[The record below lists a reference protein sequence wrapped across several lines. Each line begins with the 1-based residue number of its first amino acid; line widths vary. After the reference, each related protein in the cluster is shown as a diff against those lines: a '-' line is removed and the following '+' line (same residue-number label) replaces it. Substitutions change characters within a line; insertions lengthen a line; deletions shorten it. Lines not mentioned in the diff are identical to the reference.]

1 MKLDVLKNTIEK
13 EKRILDELNLLL
25 EKRKAVEEK
34 EEMFFDKSI
43 FSLLHQFSV
52 LNDSIPELLDGKEQK
67 NLVVPKF
74 SKVITKEG
82 KFYIPKFEKG
92 RFLEDLEIEKSLI
105 TKIKKKARQ
114 EERKEK
120 KNEIEGQGFKR
131 FQRTK
136 GILSIA
142 NSLFGSLAYDL
153 SQKSKTFQGLK
164 YSLRKANMPFL
175 LSAYLSLMFFFTFFS
190 FFVGLFAAF
199 LVSILSQANVLI
211 FIRNIAISF
220 LIPVIVF
227 VSFYYYPSSKIS
239 GAKQDIENELPFATV
254 HMSAIATSGVSPD
267 KIFHIL
273 ALSEEYKNIAKE
285 SRKIVNQINVYGYDL
300 TTALRNVATITSNK
314 KFAELLN
321 GISATITSGGNLSS
335 YLNEKAKDN
344 LLDYKLSREKYANT
358 IAMFADIYT
367 ALLIAAPLI
376 FMLIL
381 VIISSLGT
389 GLIGL
394 DPSSLST
401 IGIVVIAVMNVIF
414 LIFLELTQPK
424 M

>member
-1 MKLDVLKNTIEK
+1 MNIDVLRNTIRK
-13 EKRILDELNLLL
+13 EKKLLEELNLFL
-25 EKRKAVEEK
+25 EQRKNINEK
-34 EEMFFDKSI
+34 ERMFFDKSI
-43 FSLLHQFSV
+43 FSLIHQFSI
-52 LNDSIPELLDGKEQK
+52 LNDSIAEFLDRKEPK
-67 NLVVPKF
+67 KLIVPKY
-74 SKVITKEG
+74 SRVVTKEG
-82 KFYIPKFEKG
+82 KFYVPKVEKEQ
-92 RFLEDLEIEKSLI
+92 FLQDLKIEKSLI
-105 TKIKKKARQ
+105 AKIKRKARSQ
-114 EERKEK
+114 EKEK
-120 KNEIEGQGFKR
+120 KIEGQGFKR
-131 FQRTK
+131 FQRTE
-136 GILSIA
+136 GIISIA
-142 NSLFGSLAYDL
+142 NSLFGPLAFDL
-153 SQKSKTFQGLK
+153 SRKSKSFEGLK

-175 LSAYLSLMFFFTFFS
+175 LSAYLSLMFFFTFLS
-190 FFVGLFAAF
+190 FFIGLSFAF
-199 LVSILSQANVLI
+199 LISILSQAGVLI
-211 FIRNIAISF
+211 FIRNIALSF
-220 LIPVIVF
+220 LLPVIVF
-227 VSFYYYPSSKIS
+227 ISFYYYPNSKIS
-239 GAKQDIENELPFATV
+239 GTKQEIENELPFATV

-267 KIFHIL
+267 KIFRIL

-285 SRKIVNQINVYGYDL
+285 SRKIVNQINIYGYDL

-344 LLDYKLSREKYANT
+344 LIDYKLSREKYATT

-381 VIISSLGT
+381 VIVGSLGT

-401 IGIVVIAVMNVIF
+401 IGIVVIAILNVIF
-414 LIFLELTQPK
+414 LIFLEITQPK